1 MSKEVY
7 ITANKLVDT
16 FPKYNDFGISK
27 MIADIE
33 RPLKVIQKQNI
44 YSSLSNN
51 YLNSKL
57 YSMTS
62 VIEKMQKE
70 LSSLNKFNNLFNDN
84 FIKEIQKKLSVY
96 NINSILP
103 QFNDAFE
110 NLKLIHN
117 NNYKISK
124 NNLFINTDA
133 LINSIKLNN
142 ILDGCSEDDIENIS
156 NEFKNTLIEVNESLI
171 NQEKVD
177 ISNWQIKLVNKF
189 KELYKEN
196 PIIIGFIIIF
206 FNIFIA
212 PLIGQIILNIYS
224 KPDNKSTVIYQTN
237 IYQTNIIITNDIPY
251 YYHIETKDKN
261 GNIIKGYV
269 SKRKYNKLKSNT
281 NDNSKSNL
289 NK

>member
-7 ITANKLVDT
+7 IMANKLVDT

-70 LSSLNKFNNLFNDN
+70 LSALNKFNNSFNDN
-84 FIKEIQKKLSVY
+84 FIKEIQKILSIY

-117 NNYKISK
+117 NHYKISK

-142 ILDGCSEDDIENIS
+142 ILDGCSEDDIEEIQDELKSDLFDIKENMIKRRLNFS
-156 NEFKNTLIEVNESLI
+156 DLQILIDN
-171 NQEKVD
+171 K
-177 ISNWQIKLVNKF
+177 IKKWALK
-189 KELYKEN
+189 N

-224 KPDNKSTVIYQTN
+224 KPDNKSTV

>member
-1 MSKEVY
+1 MTRGED
-7 ITANKLVDT
+7 TMANKLVDT
-16 FPKYNDFGISK
+16 LPKYNDFGISK
-27 MIADIE
+27 MISDIE
-33 RPLKVIQKQNI
+33 KPLKAIQKQNI
-44 YSSLSNN
+44 YSGLSNN
-51 YLNSKL
+51 YLKTKL
-57 YSMTS
+57 CGMTS

-70 LSSLNKFNNLFNDN
+70 LSILNKFNNSFNDN
-84 FIKEIQKKLSVY
+84 FIKEIQKILSIY

-117 NNYKISK
+117 NHYKISK